1 MGSPATG
8 VRYLLWEL
16 EPIVSRLDQFQF
28 PRETLW
34 CGWQTGAGSC
44 CGRPAHWCGV
54 ARARANTPPAV
65 STLSHEKYSV
75 ERNPVVSASTPTLFT
90 IITINFSF
98 ISHQPLP
105 GINPLNTSLP
115 SRDYLIVSNLFLR
128 YFNWYSSLCLSVC
141 FSIVQKL
148 TSKWQTCHLNKY
160 LYEESYF
167 INITGRGVARLYNNY
182 KMPLFHIINL
192 SEVGRRF

>member
-1 MGSPATG
+1 MSDLWPTVHTKNSHLITSERGLSSNRSEIFAVGTG
-8 VRYLLWEL
+8 ANCFQTGPV
-16 EPIVSRLDQFQF
+16 QF

-128 YFNWYSSLCLSVC
+128 YFNWYSSLWLCL
-141 FSIVQKL
+141 F
-148 TSKWQTCHLNKY
+148 
-160 LYEESYF
+160 
-167 INITGRGVARLYNNY
+167 
-182 KMPLFHIINL
+182 
-192 SEVGRRF
+192 